1 MAFLGQ
7 EEQIREFQDRF
18 RYLYAVL
25 FLGLGILLSR
35 LIYLQILEGDKMRR
49 YSEENRIR
57 RVKVAAPRGMIFDR
71 NKNLLIDNRP
81 AFDLEIVPQYL
92 SESHQSKQVITLLS
106 KLVKMPESEI
116 QDALDKAQ
124 GQAAYLP
131 VKVKTDLT

>member
-18 RYLYAVL
+18 RYLYAIV

-35 LIYLQILEGDKMRR
+35 LVFLQILEGDRMRR

-57 RVKVAAPRGMIFDR
+57 RVKVASPRGMIFDR

-92 SESHQSKQVITLLS
+92 KESRQSAQVIALVS
-106 KLVKMPESEI
+106 KLTKTSEAEI
-116 QDALDKAQ
+116 N
-124 GQAAYLP
+124 
-131 VKVKTDLT
+131 